1 MLDIVS
7 IGECM
12 VEFFCDGPMGQA
24 RSFQR
29 SFGGDTLN
37 LLAAAS
43 RLGRRCGYI
52 TRVGN
57 DPFGP
62 GLLDAWRSEGIDLTH
77 APLVSGYNGIYFI
90 SLLAGGER
98 EFTYYR
104 AGSAASALGPDD
116 IDPQYIASARVVHS
130 SGITQALSESCRA
143 AVKRAFEAARQAG
156 VMTSF
161 DPNLRLKLW
170 PIEQARDALAE
181 VLPLVDVVMPAA
193 PEETEQLIGVG
204 DPEQAARHFHDQGV
218 KIAVIKMGSKG
229 CVVSDGGAMR
239 WMPARRAP
247 LVEDTTGAGD
257 AFNGGFLTGLC
268 MGYDA
273 ASSASIGAAVAGL
286 KVRGRGAV
294 ASLPRMQQ
302 VQKQVPWLGE
312 PGPSKASD

>member
-1 MLDIVS
+1 MPDIIS

-12 VEFFCDGPMGQA
+12 VEFFCEGPMGQA

-29 SFGGDTLN
+29 AFGGDTLN
-37 LLAAAS
+37 LLVAAS

-62 GLLDAWRSEGIDLTH
+62 GLLDAWRAEGIDLTH
-77 APLVSGYNGIYFI
+77 APLVPGFNGIYFI
-90 SLLAGGER
+90 SVHPGGER

-104 AGSAASALGPDD
+104 AGSAASELAPDD
-116 IDPQYIASARVVHS
+116 VDPQYIASARIVHS
-130 SGITQALSESCRA
+130 SGITQALSESCRT
-143 AVKRAFEAARQAG
+143 AVKRAFEMAKQAG

-170 PIEQARDALAE
+170 SIEQARDALAD
-181 VLPLVDVVMPAA
+181 VLPLVDVIMPSA
-193 PEETEQLIGVG
+193 PEETGQLVG
-204 DPEQAARHFHDQGV
+204 IEDPEQAARYFHKQGV
-218 KIAVIKMGSKG
+218 KTAVIKLGSKG
-229 CVVSDGGAMR
+229 CVVSDGGATR
-239 WMPARRAP
+239 WMPAHRVPMVA
-247 LVEDTTGAGD
+247 DTTGAGD
-257 AFNGGFLTGLC
+257 AFNGGFLSGLC

-273 ASSASIGAAVAGL
+273 MSSASIGAAVAGL

-294 ASLPRMQQ
+294 VSMPRMQQ

-312 PGPSKASD
+312 PGSGKASD